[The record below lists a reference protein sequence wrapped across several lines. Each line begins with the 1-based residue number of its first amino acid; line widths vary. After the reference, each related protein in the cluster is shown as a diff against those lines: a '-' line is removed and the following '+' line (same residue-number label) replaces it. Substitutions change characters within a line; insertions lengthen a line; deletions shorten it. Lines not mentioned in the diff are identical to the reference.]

1 MKNIVLIAAAAAVG
15 LVSTASQAAPET
27 FNGTASVVIL
37 EQLAITQ
44 NTALSFGT
52 VDLAKTGTSSFTVD
66 PSPSVSPSVTGTGA
80 SFVAP
85 PVAGAFTVT
94 GSNLPVT
101 LSENEGTCGSGVTLT
116 NLSLSAASVTLVGGS
131 ASFTLGGTVN
141 IAAGTAAGTVNC
153 SYTLTAQ
160 YS

>member
-1 MKNIVLIAAAAAVG
+1 MKNIALIAAAAAVG
-15 LVSTASQAAPET
+15 LVSTASQAAPFD

-37 EQLAITQ
+37 EQLAISQ
-44 NTALSFGT
+44 NTALSFGK
-52 VDLAKTGTSSFTVD
+52 VDLAASGTSSFTV
-66 PSPSVSPSVTGTGA
+66 SAAGAPSVVGTDA
-80 SFVAP
+80 KFVSP

-101 LSENEGTCGSGVTLT
+101 LSKNEGTCGSGVTLT
-116 NLSLSAASVTLVGGS
+116 NLTLSATSVTLVGGS